1 MIFELAVF
9 HPDSVVIA
17 QACKVSRIELCDN
30 YAVGGVTP
38 SIDNFIAARK
48 IFEGPIMV
56 MIRPRAGDFICDDD
70 LINQMV
76 EEIKEFDN
84 LGADGFVFG
93 CLNADKSVNASQL
106 ELLVNASNKK
116 STTFHRAIDEVLD
129 YEAGLQTLIN
139 CGVSNLLT
147 TAGAASALQGKL
159 TIESMINR
167 FGTQLN
173 FIAGGGVR
181 SNNVSDLLMN
191 SNITQI
197 HSAAITQK
205 ENFIADEEEV
215 RKIIEIVNYA

>member
-9 HPDSVVIA
+9 HRDSVAIA

-38 SIDNFIAARK
+38 SIDNFISARK

-56 MIRPRAGDFICDDD
+56 MIRPRAGDFFCDDE

-76 EEIKEFDN
+76 DEIKAFDSM
-84 LGADGFVFG
+84 GADGFVFG

-106 ELLVNASNKK
+106 EKLVKAANRK

-129 YEAGLQTLIN
+129 YEAGIQTLIN
-139 CGVSNLLT
+139 CGVTNVLT
-147 TAGAASALQGKL
+147 TAGTASALQGKMI
-159 TIESMINR
+159 IESMINR
-167 FGTQLN
+167 FGGQLN

-181 SNNVSDLLMN
+181 SANVSDLLLH
-191 SNITQI
+191 SHITQI
-197 HSAAITQK
+197 HSAVIM
-205 ENFIADEEEV
+205 NSPDFIADKNEV
-215 RKIIEIVNYA
+215 LAIIEKIKN

>member
-9 HPDSVVIA
+9 NPDSVGIA
-17 QACKVSRIELCDN
+17 QECKVSRIELCDN

-38 SIDNFIAARK
+38 SVDSFIAARR
-48 IFEGPIMV
+48 IFQGPIMV
-56 MIRPRAGDFICDDD
+56 MIRPRAGDFVYDDD
-70 LINQMV
+70 TINQMV
-76 EEIKEFDN
+76 QEIKTFDN

-93 CLNADKSVNASQL
+93 CLYDDKSVNASQL
-106 ELLVNASNKK
+106 ELLVNTSNKK
-116 STTFHRAIDEVLD
+116 LTTFHRAIDEVVD

-147 TAGAASALQGKL
+147 TAGASSALQGKL

-181 SNNVSDLLMN
+181 SSNISELLTS

-205 ENFIADEEEV
+205 ENFVADEEEV

>member
-9 HPDSVVIA
+9 HPDSVGIA

-56 MIRPRAGDFICDDD
+56 MIRPRAGDFICDND
-70 LINQMV
+70 LINQM
-76 EEIKEFDN
+76 IKEMKAFDN

-93 CLNADKSVNASQL
+93 CLNTDKSVNASQL
-106 ELLVNASNKK
+106 ELLVKASNGK
-116 STTFHRAIDEVLD
+116 STTFHRAIDEVVD

-139 CGVSNLLT
+139 CGVNSVLT
-147 TAGAASALQGKL
+147 TACSASALQGKL
-159 TIESMINR
+159 AIEKMINR
-167 FGTQLN
+167 FGSQLN

-197 HSAAITQK
+197 HSAAITQHDH
-205 ENFIADEEEV
+205 FIADEEEV
-215 RKIIEIVNYA
+215 LKIMQCLSN

>member
-9 HPDSVVIA
+9 HPDSVAIA

-30 YAVGGVTP
+30 YAVGGITP

-56 MIRPRAGDFICDDD
+56 MIRPRAGDFFCDDD

-76 EEIKEFDN
+76 EEINAFDN

-93 CLNADKSVNASQL
+93 CLNANKSVNASQL
-106 ELLVNASNKK
+106 DLLVNASNTK
-116 STTFHRAIDEVLD
+116 STTFHRVIDELVD

-139 CGVSNLLT
+139 CGVSNVLT
-147 TAGAASALQGKL
+147 TAGASSALQGKL
-159 TIESMINR
+159 MIESMINR
-167 FGTQLN
+167 FGTKLN

-181 SNNVSDLLMN
+181 SSNISELLLN
-191 SNITQI
+191 SNINQI

>member
-9 HPDSVVIA
+9 HRDSVAIA
-17 QACKVSRIELCDN
+17 QASKVSRIELCDN
-30 YAVGGVTP
+30 YSVGGITP
-38 SIDNFIAARK
+38 SIDNFIATRK

-56 MIRPRAGDFICDDD
+56 MIRPRAGDFFCDDE
-70 LINQMV
+70 LLNQMV
-76 EEIKEFDN
+76 DEIKAFDN
-84 LGADGFVFG
+84 RGADGFVFG

-106 ELLVNASNKK
+106 EKLVNAANGKP
-116 STTFHRAIDEVLD
+116 TTFNRAIDEVVD

-139 CGVSNLLT
+139 CGVSNVLT
-147 TAGAASALQGKL
+147 TAGASSALQGKL

-181 SNNVSDLLMN
+181 SNNVSELLLN

-197 HSAAITQK
+197 HSAAII
-205 ENFIADEEEV
+205 NSPDFIADKNEV
-215 RKIIEIVNYA
+215 IAIIEKIKN

>member
-9 HPDSVVIA
+9 HPDSVAIA
-17 QACKVSRIELCDN
+17 QACNVSRIELCDN

-38 SIDNFIAARK
+38 SKDNFIAARK

-76 EEIKEFDN
+76 EEIKAFDN

-93 CLNADKSVNASQL
+93 CLNSNKSVNASQL
-106 ELLVNASNKK
+106 ERLIQSANKK
-116 STTFHRAIDEVLD
+116 HVTFHRAIDEVND
-129 YEAGLQTLIN
+129 YEQGLQDLIK
-139 CGVSNLLT
+139 CGVKSVLT
-147 TAGAASALQGKL
+147 TGKMKSALEGKGV
-159 TIESMINR
+159 INQMINKY
-167 FGTQLN
+167 GNQLN

-181 SNNVSDLLMN
+181 SSNISELLLN
-191 SNITQI
+191 SNINQI

>member
-9 HPDSVVIA
+9 HPDSVAIA

-56 MIRPRAGDFICDDD
+56 MIRPRAGDFFYDDD
-70 LINQMV
+70 TINQMV
-76 EEIKEFDN
+76 QEIKTFDN

-93 CLNADKSVNASQL
+93 CLCEDKSVNASQL

-116 STTFHRAIDEVLD
+116 ATTFHRAIDEVVD
-129 YEAGLQTLIN
+129 YESGIQALIN
-139 CGVSNLLT
+139 CGVSNVLT
-147 TAGAASALQGKL
+147 TACSASALQGKFA
-159 TIESMINR
+159 IEKMINR
-167 FGTQLN
+167 YGNQLN

-181 SNNVSDLLMN
+181 NNNVSDLLLN

-205 ENFIADEEEV
+205 ENFVADEEEV
-215 RKIIEIVNYA
+215 LKIMQSINN

>member
-1 MIFELAVF
+1 MVFELAVF
-9 HPDSVVIA
+9 HPDSVAIA

-30 YAVGGVTP
+30 YQVGGVTP
-38 SIDNFIAARK
+38 SIENFITARRT
-48 IFEGPIMV
+48 FQGPIMV
-56 MIRPRAGDFICDDD
+56 MIRPRAGDFICDDE

-76 EEIKEFDN
+76 EEIKAFNN

-93 CLNADKSVNASQL
+93 CLTEDKSVNASQL

-116 STTFHRAIDEVLD
+116 LTTFHRAIDEVVN
-129 YEAGLQTLIN
+129 YESGIQALIN
-139 CGVSNLLT
+139 CGVSNVLT
-147 TAGAASALQGKL
+147 TACSSSALQGKFA
-159 TIESMINR
+159 IEKMINQY
-167 FGTQLN
+167 GNQLN

-181 SNNVSDLLMN
+181 SNNVSDLLLN

-205 ENFIADEEEV
+205 ENFIADGEEV